1 MRIRII
7 GERERLSG
15 DILQLLLEAEE
26 TTSANKGLVLV
37 IAFNYGARDEI
48 ARACRRI
55 AQDVAAG
62 KIDPED
68 ISAEMV
74 NERLDTA
81 DIPDPDLI
89 IRTSGEER
97 LSNFLLWQAAYSELV
112 FVPELWPDFDRNV
125 FRNALD
131 TFAARDRRFG
141 AWRVR
146 RRPLALHERGTSAPD
161 FVCYRTRYRGPCRD
175 LVRWDLFRAV
185 GRGHRIA
192 VYYEW
197 TRITD
202 ARNLDPEAFWSG
214 WLAMALIAIDIL
226 AEQGMDAWNEYLW
239 TGVALLV
246 IYSLIR
252 AKNRWNPA
260 GVVYAGLTGVS
271 LSEIRGDDF
280 TGFIAMIFIFAVVWG
295 TDIAAYFTGRAI
307 GGKKLAP
314 SISPGKTW
322 SGAIGGAVAAVICG
336 AIVVLSYMKNVS
348 LWIILLALV
357 LSVLSQIGDLFD
369 RS

>member
-1 MRIRII
+1 MSEELRLRI
-7 GERERLSG
+7 LSAIVLG
-15 DILQLLLEAEE
+15 IVVLAATWFGGIYFALLGA
-26 TTSANKGLVLV
+26 V
-37 IAFNYGARDEI
+37 IA
-48 ARACRRI
+48 
-55 AQDVAAG
+55 
-62 KIDPED
+62 
-68 ISAEMV
+68 
-74 NERLDTA
+74 
-81 DIPDPDLI
+81 
-89 IRTSGEER
+89 
-97 LSNFLLWQAAYSELV
+97 LL
-112 FVPELWPDFDRNV
+112 
-125 FRNALD
+125 
-131 TFAARDRRFG
+131 
-141 AWRVR
+141 
-146 RRPLALHERGTSAPD
+146 
-161 FVCYRTRYRGPCRD
+161 
-175 LVRWDLFRAV
+175 
-185 GRGHRIA
+185 

-357 LSVLSQIGDLFD
+357 LSVLSQIGDLFESFMKRRYKVKDSSHLIPGHGGVMD
-369 RS
+369 RIDGLVFACSGAFLLKMLLSSWNHGVGTFILGAVSQ